1 MISAKQQQANERN
14 AQHSTGPKTPEG
26 KEKVRFNALKH
37 GLRARNTILP
47 FENAEE
53 FNQLCAELEDDW
65 QPQGRT
71 EKLHVEQLAVQQWL
85 LMRLAN
91 FESIVYLN
99 QMDPERQMALLEKFS
114 AQRTRLENSF
124 SKTMRDLEH
133 LLQQRPKRTPA
144 PSPQP
149 PAPQPPVPRPPQPE
163 PAEDPGH
170 VYVMAPDT
178 R

>member
-1 MISAKQQQANERN
+1 
-14 AQHSTGPKTPEG
+14 
-26 KEKVRFNALKH
+26 
-37 GLRARNTILP
+37 
-47 FENAEE
+47 
-53 FNQLCAELEDDW
+53 
-65 QPQGRT
+65 
-71 EKLHVEQLAVQQWL
+71 
-85 LMRLAN
+85 
-91 FESIVYLN
+91 
-99 QMDPERQMALLEKFS
+99 MALLEKFS

-149 PAPQPPVPRPPQPE
+149 PAPQPPAPQPPHPE

>member
-1 MISAKQQQANERN
+1 MISAKQQEANQRN

-99 QMDPERQMALLEKFS
+99 QMDHVALPFIERFLRETWTDIRRRKSPNKSRIPEQMELLTES
-114 AQRTRLENSF
+114 Y
-124 SKTMRDLEH
+124 
-133 LLQQRPKRTPA
+133 
-144 PSPQP
+144 PSS
-149 PAPQPPVPRPPQPE
+149 
-163 PAEDPGH
+163 
-170 VYVMAPDT
+170 
-178 R
+178 